1 MLLMLSELR
10 SLTPLLSFAVGVE
23 GSDDVLLGL
32 VLVCDVNN
40 GVKTRKIGI
49 LMVALQINCLVR
61 SERQVKIAGTSS

>member
-40 GVKTRKIGI
+40 GVKTKK
-49 LMVALQINCLVR
+49 LVF
-61 SERQVKIAGTSS
+61 